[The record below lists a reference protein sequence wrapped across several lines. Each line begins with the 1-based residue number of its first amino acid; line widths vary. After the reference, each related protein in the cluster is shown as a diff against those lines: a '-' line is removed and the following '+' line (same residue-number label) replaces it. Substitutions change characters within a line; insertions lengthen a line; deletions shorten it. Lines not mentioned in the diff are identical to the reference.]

1 MNFRSNRLFLRFVGY
16 LILAISLHGCQSS
29 SIPKTASVVAED
41 NNVTIFLN
49 REDCNEIPQVSLWI
63 HYKETNE
70 EKRILVTH
78 PNARGDWQQFTESVR
93 VPVDSIPSIGCV
105 TILSSWKNEP
115 IALLVEG
122 CPDHRNIYSF
132 IVKDNGEEAIG
143 LPTSSGLVGV
153 AREEGLLVMESYG
166 YYMGGGRYSI
176 IEAFDFEGSKIDS
189 MAPMLNPQ
197 YDVPVYSKDEL
208 DSLDH

>member
-1 MNFRSNRLFLRFVGY
+1 MNHKSNRLFLRFVCY
-16 LILAISLHGCQSS
+16 LILAISLLGCQNS
-29 SIPKTASVVAED
+29 SIPKTASVAAED
-41 NNVTIFLN
+41 DIVTIFLN
-49 REDCNEIPQVSLWI
+49 REDGNEIPQVSLWI

-132 IVKDNGEEAIG
+132 IVKDNSDEAIG
-143 LPTSSGLVGV
+143 LPTSSGLVGI

-166 YYMGGGRYSI
+166 YYGGGGRFSI
-176 IEAFDFEGSKIDS
+176 IEAFDLEGNRIDS

-197 YDVPVYSKDEL
+197 YDVPLYSKDEL
-208 DSLDH
+208 DSLEH